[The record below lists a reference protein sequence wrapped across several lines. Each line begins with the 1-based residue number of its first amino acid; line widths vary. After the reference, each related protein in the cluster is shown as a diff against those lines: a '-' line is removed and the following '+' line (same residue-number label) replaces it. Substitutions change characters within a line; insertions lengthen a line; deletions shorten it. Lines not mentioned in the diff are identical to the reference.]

1 MWTRKLNLV
10 VECFGWTSEWKIV
23 IPPRELRARD
33 VPNNATE
40 KGKEKQKQN
49 HEKALQNEIVKVGSA
64 EGLKLQTHA
73 LLKQGFNDCNLIV
86 ATELFHHLLQC
97 LSFFPCSPPPP
108 SPLFFLFFLPIRF
121 IRTVLVALKQ
131 NGTHPSLFFCRLH
144 FSLHPSSRFHP
155 ILLHSRQR
163 L

>member
-1 MWTRKLNLV
+1 MNLV
-10 VECFGWTSEWKIV
+10 VECLGWTSEWKIV

-33 VPNNATE
+33 VPNNATK

-64 EGLKLQTHA
+64 EGLKLRTHA

-108 SPLFFLFFLPIRF
+108 PFFFLSPY
-121 IRTVLVALKQ
+121 T
-131 NGTHPSLFFCRLH
+131 
-144 FSLHPSSRFHP
+144 LHPHRFGSTKAEWNP
-155 ILLHSRQR
+155 SISVFFVGYTSHSIQVPVFIPFCYTQDNDCN
-163 L
+163 